1 MQDKGLDWQKS
12 KNKQGHLLTS
22 PIVFRLKI
30 NSDAADQG
38 RIGSIVLLLI

>member
-22 PIVFRLKI
+22 PIVFRLK
-30 NSDAADQG
+30 DQQQCC
-38 RIGSIVLLLI
+38 